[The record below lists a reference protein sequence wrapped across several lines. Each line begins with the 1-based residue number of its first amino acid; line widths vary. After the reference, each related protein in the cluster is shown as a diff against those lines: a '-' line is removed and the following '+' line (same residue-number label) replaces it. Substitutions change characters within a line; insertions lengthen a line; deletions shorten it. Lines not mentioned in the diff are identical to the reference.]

1 MFAEVKKM
9 LQNRISGASYDEQ
22 IILWIKAAVLDL
34 QMEQIVLDGVCDIER
49 TQDAQTGIWTI
60 TDNSTIEDEYV
71 FAACAAY
78 CSMNIGNPPNHEN
91 LLKTY
96 NTIKG
101 NMRMSKKYKGE
112 TGDEEA
118 G

>member
-34 QMEQIVLDGVCDIER
+34 QMEQIVLDGVCDISYTKNEE
-49 TQDAQTGIWTI
+49 TGVVTV
-60 TDNSTIEDEYV
+60 TDNSTIEDELV

-101 NMRMSKKYKGE
+101 NMRMSKKYKGGAE
-112 TGDEEA
+112 G
-118 G
+118 